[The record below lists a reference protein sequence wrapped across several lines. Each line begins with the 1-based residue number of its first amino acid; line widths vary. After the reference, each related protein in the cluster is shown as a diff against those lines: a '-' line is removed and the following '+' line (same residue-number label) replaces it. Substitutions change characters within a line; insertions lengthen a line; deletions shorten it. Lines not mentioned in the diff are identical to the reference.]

1 MDLPTEI
8 EKITALDPSR
18 TAPVLRKEP
27 LAKNRAGRV
36 LHARKVIAGEAG
48 LQHAGAGVADDRQ
61 HCDCTAA
68 LPSSRCGKRRFT
80 PFQKLICLER
90 SVPFKGYKRPF
101 CTSGDH
107 CKFRTERGMWL
118 RIL

>member
-1 MDLPTEI
+1 MPRNWATEI
-8 EKITALDPSR
+8 ALASGATALGI
-18 TAPVLRKEP
+18 
-27 LAKNRAGRV
+27 AGG
-36 LHARKVIAGEAG
+36 VIAGEAG